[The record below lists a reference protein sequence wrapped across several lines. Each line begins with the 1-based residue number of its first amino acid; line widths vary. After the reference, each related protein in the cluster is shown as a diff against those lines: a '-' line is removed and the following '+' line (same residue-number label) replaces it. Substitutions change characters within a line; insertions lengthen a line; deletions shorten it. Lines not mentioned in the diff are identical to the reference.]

1 MLAARVHV
9 FQDPVFCI
17 GPGAGDEKRTSDTW
31 KKTAEDVIQSN
42 SKKNRDDIDGQP
54 IEIEWHVFPGHTSVH
69 MLQKL

>member
-9 FQDPVFCI
+9 FQDPVF
-17 GPGAGDEKRTSDTW
+17 W
-31 KKTAEDVIQSN
+31 KKTAEDVMQSN
-42 SKKNRDDIDGQP
+42 SNKNRDDIDGQP